1 MPERFEMH
9 TLTQML
15 RRLMSLA
22 PLMSP
27 ARFPRRGDAGRRL
40 PIHWRRPLL
49 LGAAAVMLAACQPV
63 PMSGSGPAVSRDE
76 PVRVALLVPRSSDGT
91 LAQSLE
97 NAARLAVSDLQGA
110 QIDLRVYDTGGNPQ
124 RAAQVAQQA
133 VSEGARVILGPVFA
147 EEANATGVAVASRG
161 INVLSFS
168 NNPAI
173 AGGNVFVLGQTFQ
186 NTANRLVRFANGRGR
201 GNIFI
206 VHGRDT
212 AETLG
217 RDAIQGAVNSS
228 GARLAGTASFDL
240 SQQGVI
246 NAIPSIANQIQL
258 SNANAVFFTSTT
270 AGALPLLLERLPRT
284 VAAPGPYQYIGLTRL
299 DIPQAA
305 LALPGAQGAW
315 FAMPDPR
322 LTAQFDARYRA
333 AHGRAPL
340 PIAALAY
347 DGIAMIGASVASG
360 RADALG
366 RAALTRGSGFSG
378 VTGVIR
384 LMPDGTNERGLAVAQ
399 VRDGRIV
406 IVESAPRGFTG
417 PGF

>member
-1 MPERFEMH
+1 MVALLNALRKV
-9 TLTQML
+9 TL
-15 RRLMSLA
+15 R
-22 PLMSP
+22 
-27 ARFPRRGDAGRRL
+27 
-40 PIHWRRPLL
+40 
-49 LGAAAVMLAACQPV
+49 AAAVLGLVTLAACETATV
-63 PMSGSGPAVSRDE
+63 GGGPTIDTSE
-76 PVRVALLVPRSSDGT
+76 PVVVALLVPASGGGGGATIAS
-91 LAQSLE
+91 SLE

-147 EEANATGVAVASRG
+147 EEANATGVAVASQG
-161 INVLSFS
+161 VNVLSFS

-258 SNANAVFFTSTT
+258 SNANAVFLTSGTV
-270 AGALPLLLERLPRT
+270 GALPFLADLLPENGVNPAVT
-284 VAAPGPYQYIGLTRL
+284 QYIGLQRFDLPTS
-299 DIPQAA
+299 A
-305 LALPGAQGAW
+305 LTLSGLQGGWFALP
-315 FAMPDPR
+315 DPS
-322 LTAQFDARYRA
+322 TSQQFQARYTA
-333 AHGRAPL
+333 AYGAPPHPL
-340 PIAALAY
+340 AALAY
-347 DGIAMIGASVASG
+347 DGVAAIGALVATGQSN
-360 RADALG
+360 ALTAG
-366 RAALTRGSGFSG
+366 ALTRPGGFVGANGIFRLTSSGS
-378 VTGVIR
+378 
-384 LMPDGTNERGLAVAQ
+384 NERGLAVAQ
-399 VRDGRIV
+399 VQNNQVTV
-406 IVESAPRGFTG
+406 IEPAPRSFGGAGF
-417 PGF
+417 